1 MSETKYTED
10 HEWIRIDGDIGTIGI
25 TDYAQGQL
33 GDVVYVELPS
43 PGKQVSQGGDMA
55 VVESVKAASEVYAP
69 VSGEIIEANGGLTD
83 KPEAINGDAMGAGW
97 FVKLKLTNKG
107 ELAKLMDEP
116 QYKTFIAGL
125 A

>member
-1 MSETKYTED
+1 M
-10 HEWIRIDGDIGTIGI
+10 
-25 TDYAQGQL
+25 
-33 GDVVYVELPS
+33 
-43 PGKQVSQGGDMA
+43 
-55 VVESVKAASEVYAP
+55 AASEVYAP

-97 FVKLKLTNKG
+97 FVKLKLNNKG
-107 ELAKLMDEP
+107 ELAKLMDES